1 MVRKN
6 KMLRLFKVSV
16 NIPHK
21 IKRTINRLCGHRI
34 LYTLNDYK
42 LLWRKMQVF
51 ISIANKAIKW

>member
-1 MVRKN
+1 
-6 KMLRLFKVSV
+6 MLRLFKVSV